1 MYKVADHHGV
11 GVSRAAFLYDES
23 TVILCVVG
31 ARDERCV
38 QKFPSCHQELSY
50 SIIVS
55 RAVTSGESYLLLA
68 NPPAKHGPLDPAKSV
83 ASQVEAKLMKQPRSR
98 AADCR
103 PQINRPQHPR
113 LVNFLVFKPHIS
125 F

>member
-38 QKFPSCHQELSY
+38 QKFPSVSH
-50 SIIVS
+50 SI
-55 RAVTSGESYLLLA
+55 
-68 NPPAKHGPLDPAKSV
+68 
-83 ASQVEAKLMKQPRSR
+83 PR
-98 AADCR
+98 
-103 PQINRPQHPR
+103 N
-113 LVNFLVFKPHIS
+113 
-125 F
+125 